1 MVSKDQW
8 FEDCFAELQQLV
20 TDKVCGRPTTEEARF
35 RMVCTA
41 YLGAILLKIERRLA
55 AIQSQGGD

>member
-1 MVSKDQW
+1 MSNDQW
-8 FEDCFAELQQLV
+8 FEDCFAELQRLV

-41 YLGAILLKIERRLA
+41 FLGAKLDKIEQRLR
-55 AIQSQGGD
+55 AIQNKN